1 MAIEMIKSAF
11 SRKLGRSVKFLVEIS
26 HPNLSKT
33 YRIID
38 NTEAVTVDGDT
49 FNPYPFKFL
58 QNAQTETQ
66 GARLALSNVDR
77 NLANELRNATDN
89 ENIICRIWVANVEK
103 QGDTVN
109 VERIDAGTFE
119 VFSPVVTKEVT
130 TFTLNLRVSLN
141 YNLSTVRYNPNLF
154 PNLYL

>member
-1 MAIEMIKSAF
+1 MHRQK
-11 SRKLGRSVKFLVEIS
+11 RKV
-26 HPNLSKT
+26 P
-33 YRIID
+33 
-38 NTEAVTVDGDT
+38 
-49 FNPYPFKFL
+49 
-58 QNAQTETQ
+58 
-66 GARLALSNVDR
+66 RLALSNVDR

-141 YNLSTVRYNPNLF
+141 YNISTVRYNPNLF